1 MEQLIADTY
10 STELYTL
17 SFWYS
22 PRPGVADTSN
32 GIDVY
37 WNGSLLNYTTITA
50 TNTSSSTFWT
60 EYTFSF
66 YGTDLAETS
75 LMFSAVGTSDSYGGY
90 LDNVSLTASPVPE
103 PATMLLFGVGLAGL
117 AGTQLRRKKK

>member
-22 PRPGVADTSN
+22 PRPGVAETSN
-32 GIDVY
+32 GIEVY
-37 WNGSLLNYTTITA
+37 WDGDLLGSTITG
-50 TNTSSSTFWT
+50 TTTGSTFWT

-66 YGTDLAETS
+66 YGTDQAETS
-75 LMFSAVGTSDSYGGY
+75 LMFSAVGTSDSFGGY